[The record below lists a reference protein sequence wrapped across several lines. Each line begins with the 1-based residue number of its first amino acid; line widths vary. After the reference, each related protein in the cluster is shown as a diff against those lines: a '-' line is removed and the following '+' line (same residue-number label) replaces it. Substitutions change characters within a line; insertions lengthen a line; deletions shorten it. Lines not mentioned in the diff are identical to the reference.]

1 MSSCAV
7 CFDIVSG
14 KCVALSECGHVFHPS
29 CITKWFD
36 MKKKSNRQDGFA
48 IPTAPC
54 VVCRVDFDISAAL
67 PVYLDVPLSA
77 LKATTTTKRRVD
89 KKRSGD
95 TKQTK
100 KKKKKKKK
108 TNFEKKE
115 RGRRKTNILE
125 KQDDEDVVVLVSSSE
140 SDGDESDDAANDDGD
155 SEEHLESENKNAELR
170 RLLLEEKRKT
180 REAEDAVVLNRCN
193 NDAFA
198 QSKMQLETLQ
208 VEYMQVQEENRVA
221 KAREKIA
228 VDKAKNF
235 ESRVTK
241 AESDV
246 KMLRSEIAA
255 LKHQRAVEMDVFADK
270 NAVSSSR
277 FFEEEQIARLMDQ
290 KDKRMALESLA
301 RSLRM
306 KTKHIVTL
314 QDEYNKVVKSS
325 RVAEKSL
332 RDLEMKYA
340 KRKSREKQTREELQN
355 LTRVER
361 QKHSEV
367 ERSGIKNGIKEGDVV
382 VVVDDDDDDDDDD
395 LLILDDDN
403 NKRNKP
409 SSSVLR
415 DSNNKNDSISG
426 KVITRLGGNVKSH
439 HFNRKNN
446 AGGGSFIQNGDD
458 GRGGRATILTTST
471 GGKLERNNRNDRKPL
486 SRGEMMQKNL
496 SSFVRKGR

>member
-36 MKKKSNRQDGFA
+36 IKKKSNRQNGFA

-77 LKATTTTKRRVD
+77 LKAKRRDD

-95 TKQTK
+95 TKQK
-100 KKKKKKKK
+100 KKKKKKS
-108 TNFEKKE
+108 NFEKKE
-115 RGRRKTNILE
+115 RGRRKTNVLE
-125 KQDDEDVVVLVSSSE
+125 KQDDEDVVVLVSGSE
-140 SDGDESDDAANDDGD
+140 SDGDESDDAANDDG
-155 SEEHLESENKNAELR
+155 EEHLESENENAELR

-208 VEYMQVQEENRVA
+208 VEYMQVQEVNRVA
-221 KAREKIA
+221 KTREKIA
-228 VDKAKNF
+228 VDRAKNF

-314 QDEYNKVVKSS
+314 QDEYHKVVQNL

-340 KRKSREKQTREELQN
+340 KRKAREKQTREELQN
-355 LTRVER
+355 LTRVEK

-367 ERSGIKNGIKEGDVV
+367 ARSGISDIIGERKNGIKEGDDVD
-382 VVVDDDDDDDDDD
+382 VVDDDDDDVDDDDD

-403 NKRNKP
+403 NKRYKP
-409 SSSVLR
+409 SSNVLR

-426 KVITRLGGNVKSH
+426 KAITRLGGNVKSH
-439 HFNRKNN
+439 FNRKNN
-446 AGGGSFIQNGDD
+446 AGGSFIQNGDD

-471 GGKLERNNRNDRKPL
+471 GGKLERNNRNDRMPL

>member
-36 MKKKSNRQDGFA
+36 IKKKSNRQNGFA

-77 LKATTTTKRRVD
+77 LKAKRRDD

-95 TKQTK
+95 TKQK
-100 KKKKKKKK
+100 KKKKKKS
-108 TNFEKKE
+108 NFEKKE
-115 RGRRKTNILE
+115 RGRRKTNVLE

-140 SDGDESDDAANDDGD
+140 SDGDESDDAANDDG
-155 SEEHLESENKNAELR
+155 EEHLESENENAELR

-208 VEYMQVQEENRVA
+208 VEYMQVQEVNRVA
-221 KAREKIA
+221 KTREKIA
-228 VDKAKNF
+228 VDRAKNF

-246 KMLRSEIAA
+246 KMLRSKIAA

-314 QDEYNKVVKSS
+314 QDEYHKVVQNL

-340 KRKSREKQTREELQN
+340 KRKAREKQTREELQN
-355 LTRVER
+355 LTRVEK

-367 ERSGIKNGIKEGDVV
+367 ARSGISDIIGERKNGIKEGDDV
-382 VVVDDDDDDDDDD
+382 VVVDDDDDDVDDDDD

-403 NKRNKP
+403 NKIYKP
-409 SSSVLR
+409 SSNVLR

-426 KVITRLGGNVKSH
+426 KAITRLGGNVKSH
-439 HFNRKNN
+439 FNRKNN
-446 AGGGSFIQNGDD
+446 AGGSFIQNGDD

-471 GGKLERNNRNDRKPL
+471 GGKLERNNRNDRMPL

>member
-1 MSSCAV
+1 
-7 CFDIVSG
+7 
-14 KCVALSECGHVFHPS
+14 
-29 CITKWFD
+29 
-36 MKKKSNRQDGFA
+36 
-48 IPTAPC
+48 
-54 VVCRVDFDISAAL
+54 
-67 PVYLDVPLSA
+67 
-77 LKATTTTKRRVD
+77 
-89 KKRSGD
+89 
-95 TKQTK
+95 
-100 KKKKKKKK
+100 
-108 TNFEKKE
+108 
-115 RGRRKTNILE
+115 
-125 KQDDEDVVVLVSSSE
+125 
-140 SDGDESDDAANDDGD
+140 
-155 SEEHLESENKNAELR
+155 
-170 RLLLEEKRKT
+170 
-180 REAEDAVVLNRCN
+180 
-193 NDAFA
+193 
-198 QSKMQLETLQ
+198 MQLETLQ

-235 ESRVTK
+235 ESRVTR

-246 KMLRSEIAA
+246 KMLRSEISA

-314 QDEYNKVVKSS
+314 QDEYFKVNKSL

-340 KRKSREKQTREELQN
+340 KRKAREKQTREELQN
-355 LTRVER
+355 LTRVEK
-361 QKHSEV
+361 QKHGEV

-382 VVVDDDDDDDDDD
+382 VDDDDDDDDD
-395 LLILDDDN
+395 LLILDDDDN

-409 SSSVLR
+409 SINVLR
-415 DSNNKNDSISG
+415 DSNNRNDSISG
-426 KVITRLGGNVKSH
+426 KAITRLGGNVKSS
-439 HFNRKNN
+439 FNRKNN
-446 AGGGSFIQNGDD
+446 ASGGSFIQNGDD

-471 GGKLERNNRNDRKPL
+471 GGKLERNNRNDRMPL

>member
-36 MKKKSNRQDGFA
+36 IKKKSNRQNGFA

-77 LKATTTTKRRVD
+77 LKAKGRDD

-95 TKQTK
+95 TKQ
-100 KKKKKKKK
+100 KKKKKK

-115 RGRRKTNILE
+115 RGRRKTNVLE

-140 SDGDESDDAANDDGD
+140 SDGDESDDAANDDG
-155 SEEHLESENKNAELR
+155 EEHLESENENAELR

-180 REAEDAVVLNRCN
+180 REAEDAVVLHRCN

-235 ESRVTK
+235 ESRVTR

-246 KMLRSEIAA
+246 KMLRSEISA

-314 QDEYNKVVKSS
+314 QDEYNKVVQNL
-325 RVAEKSL
+325 RVADKSL

-340 KRKSREKQTREELQN
+340 KRKAREKQTREELQN
-355 LTRVER
+355 LTRVEK
-361 QKHSEV
+361 QKHIEV
-367 ERSGIKNGIKEGDVV
+367 ARSGISDIIGERKNEIKEGDVV
-382 VVVDDDDDDDDDD
+382 VVDDDDDDVDDDDD
-395 LLILDDDN
+395 LLILDDDDN

-409 SSSVLR
+409 SSNVLR
-415 DSNNKNDSISG
+415 DSNNRNDSISG
-426 KVITRLGGNVKSH
+426 KAITRLGGNVKSS
-439 HFNRKNN
+439 FNRKNN
-446 AGGGSFIQNGDD
+446 ASGGSFIQNGDD

-471 GGKLERNNRNDRKPL
+471 GGKLERNNRNDRMPL

>member
-36 MKKKSNRQDGFA
+36 IKKKSNRQNGFA

-77 LKATTTTKRRVD
+77 LKAKRRDD

-95 TKQTK
+95 TKQK
-100 KKKKKKKK
+100 KKKKKKS
-108 TNFEKKE
+108 NFEKKE
-115 RGRRKTNILE
+115 RGRRKTNVLE
-125 KQDDEDVVVLVSSSE
+125 KQDDEDVVVLVSGSE
-140 SDGDESDDAANDDGD
+140 SDGDESDDAANDDG
-155 SEEHLESENKNAELR
+155 EEHLESENENAELR

-208 VEYMQVQEENRVA
+208 VEYMQVQEVNRVA
-221 KAREKIA
+221 KTREKIA
-228 VDKAKNF
+228 VDRAKNF

-314 QDEYNKVVKSS
+314 QDEYHKVVQNL

-340 KRKSREKQTREELQN
+340 KRKAREKQTREELQN
-355 LTRVER
+355 LTRVEK

-367 ERSGIKNGIKEGDVV
+367 ARSGISDIIGERKNGIKEGDDV
-382 VVVDDDDDDDDDD
+382 VVVDDDDDDVDDDDD

-403 NKRNKP
+403 NKRYKP
-409 SSSVLR
+409 SSNVLR

-426 KVITRLGGNVKSH
+426 KAITRLGGNVKSH
-439 HFNRKNN
+439 FNRKNN
-446 AGGGSFIQNGDD
+446 AGGSFIQNGDD

-471 GGKLERNNRNDRKPL
+471 GGKLERNNRNDRMPL

>member
-36 MKKKSNRQDGFA
+36 IKKKINRQDGFA

-77 LKATTTTKRRVD
+77 LKAKRRDD

-95 TKQTK
+95 TKQ
-100 KKKKKKKK
+100 KKKKKKK

-115 RGRRKTNILE
+115 RGRRKTNVLE

-140 SDGDESDDAANDDGD
+140 SDGDESDAAADDDGD
-155 SEEHLESENKNAELR
+155 GEEHLESENENAELR

-208 VEYMQVQEENRVA
+208 VEYMQVQEVNRVV
-221 KAREKIA
+221 KTREKIA
-228 VDKAKNF
+228 VDRAKNF
-235 ESRVTK
+235 ESRVTN
-241 AESDV
+241 AESDL

-314 QDEYNKVVKSS
+314 QDEYNKVVKSL

-340 KRKSREKQTREELQN
+340 KRKAREKQTREELQN

-382 VVVDDDDDDDDDD
+382 VDDDDDDDDD
-395 LLILDDDN
+395 LLILDDDDN

-409 SSSVLR
+409 SINVLR

-426 KVITRLGGNVKSH
+426 KAITRLGGNVKS

-471 GGKLERNNRNDRKPL
+471 GGKLERNNRNDRMPL

-496 SSFVRKGR
+496 SSFVRKGQ

>member
-36 MKKKSNRQDGFA
+36 IKKKSNRQNGFA

-77 LKATTTTKRRVD
+77 LKAKRRDD

-95 TKQTK
+95 TKQK
-100 KKKKKKKK
+100 KKKKKKS
-108 TNFEKKE
+108 NFEKKE
-115 RGRRKTNILE
+115 RGRRKTNVLE
-125 KQDDEDVVVLVSSSE
+125 KQDDEDVVVLVSGSE
-140 SDGDESDDAANDDGD
+140 SDGDESDDAANDDG
-155 SEEHLESENKNAELR
+155 EEHLESENENAELR

-208 VEYMQVQEENRVA
+208 VEYMQVQEVNRVA
-221 KAREKIA
+221 KTREKIA
-228 VDKAKNF
+228 VDRAKNF

-277 FFEEEQIARLMDQ
+277 FFEEEQIARLVDQ

-314 QDEYNKVVKSS
+314 QDEYHKVVQNL

-340 KRKSREKQTREELQN
+340 KRKAREKQTREELQN
-355 LTRVER
+355 LTRVEK

-367 ERSGIKNGIKEGDVV
+367 ARSGISDIIGERKNGIKEGDDV
-382 VVVDDDDDDDDDD
+382 VVVDDDDDDVDDDDD

-403 NKRNKP
+403 NKIYKP
-409 SSSVLR
+409 SSNVLR

-426 KVITRLGGNVKSH
+426 KAITRLGGNVKSH
-439 HFNRKNN
+439 FNRKNN
-446 AGGGSFIQNGDD
+446 AGGSFIQNGDD

-471 GGKLERNNRNDRKPL
+471 GGKLERNNRNDRMPL

>member
-36 MKKKSNRQDGFA
+36 IKKKSNRQNGFA

-77 LKATTTTKRRVD
+77 LKAKRRDD

-95 TKQTK
+95 TKQK
-100 KKKKKKKK
+100 KKKKKKS
-108 TNFEKKE
+108 NFEKKE
-115 RGRRKTNILE
+115 RGRRKTNVLE

-140 SDGDESDDAANDDGD
+140 SDGDESDDAANDDG
-155 SEEHLESENKNAELR
+155 EEHLESENENAELR

-208 VEYMQVQEENRVA
+208 VEYMQVQEVNRVA
-221 KAREKIA
+221 KTREKIA
-228 VDKAKNF
+228 VDRAKNF

-314 QDEYNKVVKSS
+314 QDEYHKVVQNL

-340 KRKSREKQTREELQN
+340 KRKAREKQTREELQN
-355 LTRVER
+355 LTRVEK

-367 ERSGIKNGIKEGDVV
+367 ARSGISDIIGERKNGIKEGDDV
-382 VVVDDDDDDDDDD
+382 VVVDDDDDDVDDDDD
-395 LLILDDDN
+395 LLILDDDDN

-409 SSSVLR
+409 SSNVLR
-415 DSNNKNDSISG
+415 DSNNKNDGISG
-426 KVITRLGGNVKSH
+426 KAITRLGGNVKSH
-439 HFNRKNN
+439 FNRKNN
-446 AGGGSFIQNGDD
+446 AGGSFIQNGDD

-471 GGKLERNNRNDRKPL
+471 GGKLERNNRNDRMPL

>member
-36 MKKKSNRQDGFA
+36 IKKKSNRQNGFA

-77 LKATTTTKRRVD
+77 LKAKRRDD

-95 TKQTK
+95 TKQ
-100 KKKKKKKK
+100 KKKKKKK

-115 RGRRKTNILE
+115 RGRRKTNVLE
-125 KQDDEDVVVLVSSSE
+125 KQDDEDVVVLVSGSE
-140 SDGDESDDAANDDGD
+140 SDGDESDDAANDDG
-155 SEEHLESENKNAELR
+155 EEHLESENENAELR

-208 VEYMQVQEENRVA
+208 VEYMQVQEVNRVA
-221 KAREKIA
+221 KTREKIA
-228 VDKAKNF
+228 VDRAKNF

-246 KMLRSEIAA
+246 KMLRSKIAA

-314 QDEYNKVVKSS
+314 QDEYHKVVQNL

-340 KRKSREKQTREELQN
+340 KRKAREKQTREELQN
-355 LTRVER
+355 LTRVEK

-367 ERSGIKNGIKEGDVV
+367 ARSGISDIIGERKNGIKEGDDV
-382 VVVDDDDDDDDDD
+382 VVVDDDDDDVDDDDD

-403 NKRNKP
+403 NKIYKP
-409 SSSVLR
+409 SSNVLR

-426 KVITRLGGNVKSH
+426 KAITRLGGNVKSH
-439 HFNRKNN
+439 FNRKNN
-446 AGGGSFIQNGDD
+446 AGGSFIQNGDD

-471 GGKLERNNRNDRKPL
+471 GGKLERNNRNDRMPL

>member
-36 MKKKSNRQDGFA
+36 IKKKINRQDGFA

-77 LKATTTTKRRVD
+77 LKAKRRDD

-95 TKQTK
+95 TKQ
-100 KKKKKKKK
+100 KKKKKKK

-115 RGRRKTNILE
+115 RGRRKTNVLE

-140 SDGDESDDAANDDGD
+140 SDGDESDAAADDDGD
-155 SEEHLESENKNAELR
+155 GEEHLESENENAELR

-208 VEYMQVQEENRVA
+208 VEYMQVQEVNRVV
-221 KAREKIA
+221 KTREKIA
-228 VDKAKNF
+228 VDRAKNF

-241 AESDV
+241 AESDL

-314 QDEYNKVVKSS
+314 QDEYNKVVKSL

-340 KRKSREKQTREELQN
+340 KRKAREKQTREELQN

-382 VVVDDDDDDDDDD
+382 VDDDDDDDDD
-395 LLILDDDN
+395 LLILDDDDN

-409 SSSVLR
+409 SINVLR

-426 KVITRLGGNVKSH
+426 KAITRLGGNVKS

-471 GGKLERNNRNDRKPL
+471 GGKLERNNRNDRMPL

-496 SSFVRKGR
+496 SSFVRKGQ

>member
-1 MSSCAV
+1 M
-7 CFDIVSG
+7 
-14 KCVALSECGHVFHPS
+14 
-29 CITKWFD
+29 
-36 MKKKSNRQDGFA
+36 
-48 IPTAPC
+48 
-54 VVCRVDFDISAAL
+54 CRVDFDISAAL

-77 LKATTTTKRRVD
+77 LKAKRRDD

-95 TKQTK
+95 TKQKKK

-115 RGRRKTNILE
+115 KERRKTNVLE

-140 SDGDESDDAANDDGD
+140 SDGDESDDAANDDG
-155 SEEHLESENKNAELR
+155 EEHLESENENAELR

-235 ESRVTK
+235 ESRVTR

-246 KMLRSEIAA
+246 KMLRSENSA

-314 QDEYNKVVKSS
+314 QDEYNKVLKL
-325 RVAEKSL
+325 SL
-332 RDLEMKYA
+332 I
-340 KRKSREKQTREELQN
+340 
-355 LTRVER
+355 
-361 QKHSEV
+361 H
-367 ERSGIKNGIKEGDVV
+367 I
-382 VVVDDDDDDDDDD
+382 
-395 LLILDDDN
+395 
-403 NKRNKP
+403 
-409 SSSVLR
+409 
-415 DSNNKNDSISG
+415 
-426 KVITRLGGNVKSH
+426 
-439 HFNRKNN
+439 
-446 AGGGSFIQNGDD
+446 
-458 GRGGRATILTTST
+458 
-471 GGKLERNNRNDRKPL
+471 
-486 SRGEMMQKNL
+486 
-496 SSFVRKGR
+496 

>member
-1 MSSCAV
+1 M
-7 CFDIVSG
+7 
-14 KCVALSECGHVFHPS
+14 KR
-29 CITKWFD
+29 
-36 MKKKSNRQDGFA
+36 KKKREE
-48 IPTAPC
+48 
-54 VVCRVDFDISAAL
+54 
-67 PVYLDVPLSA
+67 
-77 LKATTTTKRRVD
+77 
-89 KKRSGD
+89 
-95 TKQTK
+95 KQSV
-100 KKKKKKKK
+100 
-108 TNFEKKE
+108 
-115 RGRRKTNILE
+115 LE

-140 SDGDESDDAANDDGD
+140 SDGDESDDAANDDG
-155 SEEHLESENKNAELR
+155 EEHLESENENAELR
-170 RLLLEEKRKT
+170 RLLLEEKAENH
-180 REAEDAVVLNRCN
+180 EAEDAVVLNRCN

-228 VDKAKNF
+228 LDKAKNF
-235 ESRVTK
+235 ESRVTR

-246 KMLRSEIAA
+246 KMLRIEISA

-314 QDEYNKVVKSS
+314 QDEYFKVNKSL

-340 KRKSREKQTREELQN
+340 KRKAREKQTREELQN
-355 LTRVER
+355 LTRVEK

-382 VVVDDDDDDDDDD
+382 VVDDDDDDDDD
-395 LLILDDDN
+395 LLILDDDDN
-403 NKRNKP
+403 NKIKEINRRVT
-409 SSSVLR
+409 SYA
-415 DSNNKNDSISG
+415 
-426 KVITRLGGNVKSH
+426 TR
-439 HFNRKNN
+439 
-446 AGGGSFIQNGDD
+446 
-458 GRGGRATILTTST
+458 TIGTI
-471 GGKLERNNRNDRKPL
+471 
-486 SRGEMMQKNL
+486 
-496 SSFVRKGR
+496 V

>member
-29 CITKWFD
+29 CITKWFEI
-36 MKKKSNRQDGFA
+36 KKKINRQNGFA

-77 LKATTTTKRRVD
+77 LKAKRRDD

-95 TKQTK
+95 TKQ
-100 KKKKKKKK
+100 KKKKKKK

-115 RGRRKTNILE
+115 RGRRKTNVLE

-140 SDGDESDDAANDDGD
+140 SDGDESDAAADDDGD
-155 SEEHLESENKNAELR
+155 GEEHLESENENAELR

-235 ESRVTK
+235 ESRVTR

-246 KMLRSEIAA
+246 KMLRSEISA

-314 QDEYNKVVKSS
+314 QDEYFKVNKSL

-340 KRKSREKQTREELQN
+340 KRKAREKQTREELQN

-382 VVVDDDDDDDDDD
+382 VDDDDDDDDD
-395 LLILDDDN
+395 LLILDDDDN

-409 SSSVLR
+409 SSNVLR
-415 DSNNKNDSISG
+415 DSNNRNDSISG
-426 KVITRLGGNVKSH
+426 KAITRLGGNVKSS
-439 HFNRKNN
+439 FNRKNN
-446 AGGGSFIQNGDD
+446 ASGGSFIQNGDD

-471 GGKLERNNRNDRKPL
+471 GGKLERNNRNDRMPL

-496 SSFVRKGR
+496 SSFVRKGQ

>member
-36 MKKKSNRQDGFA
+36 IKKKSNRQNGFA

-77 LKATTTTKRRVD
+77 LKAKGRDD

-95 TKQTK
+95 TKQ
-100 KKKKKKKK
+100 KKKKKK

-115 RGRRKTNILE
+115 RGRRKTNVLE

-140 SDGDESDDAANDDGD
+140 SDGDESDDAANDDGFY
-155 SEEHLESENKNAELR
+155 SKKSGKPA
-170 RLLLEEKRKT
+170 KQK
-180 REAEDAVVLNRCN
+180 AVVLNRCN

-208 VEYMQVQEENRVA
+208 VKYMQVQEVNRVA
-221 KAREKIA
+221 KTREKIA
-228 VDKAKNF
+228 VDRAKNF

-270 NAVSSSR
+270 NAVSSIR

-314 QDEYNKVVKSS
+314 QDEYNKVVQNL

-340 KRKSREKQTREELQN
+340 KRKAREKQTREELQN
-355 LTRVER
+355 LTRVEK
-361 QKHSEV
+361 QKHIEV
-367 ERSGIKNGIKEGDVV
+367 ARSGISDIIGERKNEIKEGDVV
-382 VVVDDDDDDDDDD
+382 VVDDDDDDVDDDDD
-395 LLILDDDN
+395 LLILDDDDN
-403 NKRNKP
+403 NKRNKL
-409 SSSVLR
+409 SSNVLR
-415 DSNNKNDSISG
+415 DSNNKNDGISG
-426 KVITRLGGNVKSH
+426 KAITRLGGNVKSH
-439 HFNRKNN
+439 FNRKNN
-446 AGGGSFIQNGDD
+446 AVGGSFIQNGDD
-458 GRGGRATILTTST
+458 GRGGRSTILTTST
-471 GGKLERNNRNDRKPL
+471 GGKLERNNRNDRMPL

>member
-36 MKKKSNRQDGFA
+36 IKKKSNRQNGFA

-77 LKATTTTKRRVD
+77 LKAKRRDD

-95 TKQTK
+95 TKQK
-100 KKKKKKKK
+100 KKKKKKS
-108 TNFEKKE
+108 NFEKKE
-115 RGRRKTNILE
+115 RGRRKTNVLE

-140 SDGDESDDAANDDGD
+140 SDGDESDDAANDDG
-155 SEEHLESENKNAELR
+155 EEHLESENENAELR

-235 ESRVTK
+235 ESRVTR

-246 KMLRSEIAA
+246 KMLRSEISA

-314 QDEYNKVVKSS
+314 QDEYFKVNKSL

-340 KRKSREKQTREELQN
+340 KRKAREKQTREELQN
-355 LTRVER
+355 LTRVEK

-367 ERSGIKNGIKEGDVV
+367 ARSGISDIIGERKNGIKEGDDV
-382 VVVDDDDDDDDDD
+382 VVVDDDDDDVDDDDD

-403 NKRNKP
+403 NKIYKP
-409 SSSVLR
+409 SSNVLR

-426 KVITRLGGNVKSH
+426 KAITRLGGNVKSH
-439 HFNRKNN
+439 FNRKNN
-446 AGGGSFIQNGDD
+446 AGGSFIQNGDD

-471 GGKLERNNRNDRKPL
+471 GGKLERNNRNDRMPL

>member
-36 MKKKSNRQDGFA
+36 IKKKSNRQNGFA

-77 LKATTTTKRRVD
+77 LKAKRRDD

-95 TKQTK
+95 TKQK
-100 KKKKKKKK
+100 KKKKKKS
-108 TNFEKKE
+108 NFEKKE
-115 RGRRKTNILE
+115 RGRRKTNVLE
-125 KQDDEDVVVLVSSSE
+125 KQDDEDVVVLVSGSE
-140 SDGDESDDAANDDGD
+140 SDGDESDDAANDDG
-155 SEEHLESENKNAELR
+155 EEHLESENENAELR

-208 VEYMQVQEENRVA
+208 VEYMQVQEVNRVA
-221 KAREKIA
+221 KTREKIA
-228 VDKAKNF
+228 VDRAKNF

-314 QDEYNKVVKSS
+314 QDEHHKVVQNL

-340 KRKSREKQTREELQN
+340 KRKAREKQTREELQN
-355 LTRVER
+355 LTRVEK

-367 ERSGIKNGIKEGDVV
+367 ARSGISDIIGERKNGIKEGDDV
-382 VVVDDDDDDDDDD
+382 VVVDDDDDDVDDDDD

-403 NKRNKP
+403 NKRYKP
-409 SSSVLR
+409 SSNVLR

-426 KVITRLGGNVKSH
+426 KAITRLGGNVKSH
-439 HFNRKNN
+439 FNRKNN
-446 AGGGSFIQNGDD
+446 AGGSFIQNGDD

-471 GGKLERNNRNDRKPL
+471 GGKLERNNRNDRMPL

>member
-36 MKKKSNRQDGFA
+36 IKKKSNRQNGFA

-77 LKATTTTKRRVD
+77 LKAKRRDD

-95 TKQTK
+95 TKQK
-100 KKKKKKKK
+100 KKKKKKS
-108 TNFEKKE
+108 NFEKKE
-115 RGRRKTNILE
+115 RGRRKTNVLE
-125 KQDDEDVVVLVSSSE
+125 KQDDEDVVVLVSGSE
-140 SDGDESDDAANDDGD
+140 SDGDESDDAANDDG
-155 SEEHLESENKNAELR
+155 EEHLESENENAELR

-235 ESRVTK
+235 ESRVTR

-246 KMLRSEIAA
+246 KMLRSEISA

-314 QDEYNKVVKSS
+314 QDEYFKVNKSL

-340 KRKSREKQTREELQN
+340 KRKAREKQTREELQN
-355 LTRVER
+355 LTRVEK

-367 ERSGIKNGIKEGDVV
+367 ARSGISDIIGERKNGIKEGDDV
-382 VVVDDDDDDDDDD
+382 VVVDDDDDDVDDDDD

-403 NKRNKP
+403 NKRYKP
-409 SSSVLR
+409 SSNVLR

-426 KVITRLGGNVKSH
+426 KAITRLGGNVKSH
-439 HFNRKNN
+439 FNRKNN
-446 AGGGSFIQNGDD
+446 AGGSFIQNGDD

-471 GGKLERNNRNDRKPL
+471 GGKLERNNRNDRMPL

>member
-29 CITKWFD
+29 CITKWFEI
-36 MKKKSNRQDGFA
+36 KKKINRQNGFA

-77 LKATTTTKRRVD
+77 LKAKGRDD

-95 TKQTK
+95 TKQ
-100 KKKKKKKK
+100 KKKKKK

-115 RGRRKTNILE
+115 RGRRKTNVLE
-125 KQDDEDVVVLVSSSE
+125 KQDDEVVVLVSSSE
-140 SDGDESDDAANDDGD
+140 SDGDESDDAANDDG
-155 SEEHLESENKNAELR
+155 EEHLESENENAELR

-208 VEYMQVQEENRVA
+208 VEYMQVQDVNRVA
-221 KAREKIA
+221 KTREKIA
-228 VDKAKNF
+228 VDRAKNF

-314 QDEYNKVVKSS
+314 QDEYNKVVQNL

-340 KRKSREKQTREELQN
+340 KRKAREKQTREELQN
-355 LTRVER
+355 LTRVEK
-361 QKHSEV
+361 QKHIEV
-367 ERSGIKNGIKEGDVV
+367 ARSGISDIIGERKNEIKEGDVV
-382 VVVDDDDDDDDDD
+382 VVDDDDDDVDDDDD
-395 LLILDDDN
+395 LLILDDDDN

-409 SSSVLR
+409 SSNVLR
-415 DSNNKNDSISG
+415 DSNNKNDGISG
-426 KVITRLGGNVKSH
+426 KAITRLGGNVKSH
-439 HFNRKNN
+439 FNRKNN
-446 AGGGSFIQNGDD
+446 AVGGSFIQNGDD
-458 GRGGRATILTTST
+458 GRGGRSTILTTST
-471 GGKLERNNRNDRKPL
+471 GGKLERNNRNDRMPL

>member
-36 MKKKSNRQDGFA
+36 IKKKINRQNGFA

-77 LKATTTTKRRVD
+77 LKAKRRDD

-95 TKQTK
+95 TKQ
-100 KKKKKKKK
+100 KKKKKKK

-115 RGRRKTNILE
+115 RGRRKTKVLE
-125 KQDDEDVVVLVSSSE
+125 KQDDEDIVVLVSSSE
-140 SDGDESDDAANDDGD
+140 SDGDESDAAADDDGD
-155 SEEHLESENKNAELR
+155 GEEHLESENENAELR

-198 QSKMQLETLQ
+198 QSKIQLETLQ

-228 VDKAKNF
+228 LDKAKNF
-235 ESRVTK
+235 ESRVTR
-241 AESDV
+241 AESEV

-314 QDEYNKVVKSS
+314 QDEYNKVLKSL

-340 KRKSREKQTREELQN
+340 KRKAREKQTREELQN
-355 LTRVER
+355 LTRVEK

-382 VVVDDDDDDDDDD
+382 VDDDDDDDDD
-395 LLILDDDN
+395 LLILDDDDNNN

-409 SSSVLR
+409 SSNVLR
-415 DSNNKNDSISG
+415 DSNNRNDSISG
-426 KVITRLGGNVKSH
+426 KAMTRLGGNVKSS
-439 HFNRKNN
+439 FNRKNN

-471 GGKLERNNRNDRKPL
+471 GGKLERNNRNDRIPL

>member
-36 MKKKSNRQDGFA
+36 IKKKINRQDGFA

-77 LKATTTTKRRVD
+77 LKAKRRDD

-95 TKQTK
+95 TKQ
-100 KKKKKKKK
+100 KKKKKKK

-115 RGRRKTNILE
+115 RGRRKTNVLE
-125 KQDDEDVVVLVSSSE
+125 KQDDEDVVLLVSSSE
-140 SDGDESDDAANDDGD
+140 SDGDESGAAADDDGD
-155 SEEHLESENKNAELR
+155 GEEHLESENENAELR

-208 VEYMQVQEENRVA
+208 VEYMQVQEVNRVV
-221 KAREKIA
+221 KMREKIA
-228 VDKAKNF
+228 VDRAKNF

-241 AESDV
+241 AESDL

-255 LKHQRAVEMDVFADK
+255 LKHQRVVEMDVFADK
-270 NAVSSSR
+270 NAVSSSC

-314 QDEYNKVVKSS
+314 QDEYNKVVKSL

-340 KRKSREKQTREELQN
+340 KRKAREKQTREELQN
-355 LTRVER
+355 LTRVEK

-382 VVVDDDDDDDDDD
+382 VVDDDDDDDDD

-403 NKRNKP
+403 NNKRNKP
-409 SSSVLR
+409 SSNVLR

-426 KVITRLGGNVKSH
+426 KAITRLGGNVKS

-471 GGKLERNNRNDRKPL
+471 GGKLERNNRNDRMPL

-496 SSFVRKGR
+496 SSFVRKGQ

>member
-36 MKKKSNRQDGFA
+36 IKKKSNRQNGFA

-77 LKATTTTKRRVD
+77 LKAKGRDD

-95 TKQTK
+95 TKQ
-100 KKKKKKKK
+100 KKKKKK

-115 RGRRKTNILE
+115 RGRRKTNVLE
-125 KQDDEDVVVLVSSSE
+125 KQDDEVVVLVSSSE
-140 SDGDESDDAANDDGD
+140 SDGDESDDAANDDG
-155 SEEHLESENKNAELR
+155 EEHLESENENAELR

-180 REAEDAVVLNRCN
+180 REAEDAVVLHRCN

-208 VEYMQVQEENRVA
+208 VEYMQVQEGNRVA

-235 ESRVTK
+235 ESRVTR

-246 KMLRSEIAA
+246 KMLRSEISA

-314 QDEYNKVVKSS
+314 QDEYNKVVQNL

-340 KRKSREKQTREELQN
+340 KRKAREKQTREELQN
-355 LTRVER
+355 LTRVEK
-361 QKHSEV
+361 QKHIEV
-367 ERSGIKNGIKEGDVV
+367 ARSGISDIIGERKNEIKEGDVV
-382 VVVDDDDDDDDDD
+382 VVDDDDDDVDDDDD
-395 LLILDDDN
+395 LLILDDDDN

-409 SSSVLR
+409 SSNVLR
-415 DSNNKNDSISG
+415 DSNNKNDGISG
-426 KVITRLGGNVKSH
+426 KAITRLGGNVKSH
-439 HFNRKNN
+439 FNRKNN
-446 AGGGSFIQNGDD
+446 AVGGSFIQNGDD
-458 GRGGRATILTTST
+458 GRGGRSTILTTST
-471 GGKLERNNRNDRKPL
+471 GGKLERNNRNDRMPL

>member
-29 CITKWFD
+29 CITKWFEI
-36 MKKKSNRQDGFA
+36 KKKINRQNGFA

-77 LKATTTTKRRVD
+77 LKAKRRDD

-95 TKQTK
+95 TKQK

-115 RGRRKTNILE
+115 KERRKTNVLE

-140 SDGDESDDAANDDGD
+140 SDGDESDDAANDDG
-155 SEEHLESENKNAELR
+155 EEHLESENENAELR

-235 ESRVTK
+235 ESRVTR

-246 KMLRSEIAA
+246 KMLRSEISA

-314 QDEYNKVVKSS
+314 QDEYFKVNKSL

-340 KRKSREKQTREELQN
+340 KRKAREKQTREELQN
-355 LTRVER
+355 LTRVEK

-367 ERSGIKNGIKEGDVV
+367 ERSGIENGIKEGDVV
-382 VVVDDDDDDDDDD
+382 VDDDDDDDDDDD
-395 LLILDDDN
+395 LLILDDDDN

-409 SSSVLR
+409 SSNVLR
-415 DSNNKNDSISG
+415 DSNNRNDSISG
-426 KVITRLGGNVKSH
+426 KAITRLGGNVKSS
-439 HFNRKNN
+439 FNRKNN
-446 AGGGSFIQNGDD
+446 ASGGSFIQNGDD

-471 GGKLERNNRNDRKPL
+471 GGKLERNHRNDRMPL

>member
-36 MKKKSNRQDGFA
+36 IKKKSNRQNGFA

-77 LKATTTTKRRVD
+77 LKAKRRDD

-95 TKQTK
+95 TKQK
-100 KKKKKKKK
+100 KKKKKKS
-108 TNFEKKE
+108 NFEKKE
-115 RGRRKTNILE
+115 RGRRKTNVLE
-125 KQDDEDVVVLVSSSE
+125 KQDDEDVVVLVSGSE
-140 SDGDESDDAANDDGD
+140 SDGDESDDAANDDG
-155 SEEHLESENKNAELR
+155 EEHLESENENAELR

-208 VEYMQVQEENRVA
+208 VKYMQVQEVNRVA
-221 KAREKIA
+221 KTREKIA
-228 VDKAKNF
+228 VDRAKNF

-314 QDEYNKVVKSS
+314 QDEYHKVVQNL

-340 KRKSREKQTREELQN
+340 KRKAREKQTREELQN
-355 LTRVER
+355 LTRVEK

-367 ERSGIKNGIKEGDVV
+367 ARSGISDIIGERKNEIKEGDVV
-382 VVVDDDDDDDDDD
+382 VVDDDDDDVDDDDD
-395 LLILDDDN
+395 LLILDDDDN

-409 SSSVLR
+409 SSNVLR

-426 KVITRLGGNVKSH
+426 KAITRLGGNVKSH
-439 HFNRKNN
+439 FNRKNN
-446 AGGGSFIQNGDD
+446 AGGSFIQNGDD
-458 GRGGRATILTTST
+458 GRGGRSTILTTST
-471 GGKLERNNRNDRKPL
+471 GGKLERNNRNDRMPL

>member
-1 MSSCAV
+1 M
-7 CFDIVSG
+7 
-14 KCVALSECGHVFHPS
+14 
-29 CITKWFD
+29 
-36 MKKKSNRQDGFA
+36 
-48 IPTAPC
+48 
-54 VVCRVDFDISAAL
+54 CRVDFDISAAL

-77 LKATTTTKRRVD
+77 LKAKRRDD

-95 TKQTK
+95 TKQ
-100 KKKKKKKK
+100 KKKKKKK

-115 RGRRKTNILE
+115 RGRRKTNVLE

-140 SDGDESDDAANDDGD
+140 SDGDESDAAADDDGD
-155 SEEHLESENKNAELR
+155 GEEHLESENENAELR

-208 VEYMQVQEENRVA
+208 VEYMQVQEVNRVV
-221 KAREKIA
+221 KTREKIA
-228 VDKAKNF
+228 VDRAKNF

-241 AESDV
+241 AESDL

-314 QDEYNKVVKSS
+314 QDEYNKVVKSL

-340 KRKSREKQTREELQN
+340 KRKAREKQTREELQN

-382 VVVDDDDDDDDDD
+382 VDDDDDDDDD
-395 LLILDDDN
+395 LLILDDDDN

-409 SSSVLR
+409 SINVLR

-426 KVITRLGGNVKSH
+426 KAITRLGGNVKS

-471 GGKLERNNRNDRKPL
+471 GGKLERNNRNDRMPL

-496 SSFVRKGR
+496 SSFVRKGQ

>member
-29 CITKWFD
+29 CITKWFEI
-36 MKKKSNRQDGFA
+36 KKKINRQNGFA

-77 LKATTTTKRRVD
+77 LKAKRRDD

-95 TKQTK
+95 TKQK
-100 KKKKKKKK
+100 KKKKKKS
-108 TNFEKKE
+108 NFEKKE
-115 RGRRKTNILE
+115 RGRRKTNVLE
-125 KQDDEDVVVLVSSSE
+125 KQDDEDVVVLVSGSE
-140 SDGDESDDAANDDGD
+140 SDGDESDDAANDDG
-155 SEEHLESENKNAELR
+155 EEHLESENENAELR

-208 VEYMQVQEENRVA
+208 VEYMQVQEVNRVA
-221 KAREKIA
+221 KTREKIA
-228 VDKAKNF
+228 VDRAKNF

-246 KMLRSEIAA
+246 KMLRSKIAA

-314 QDEYNKVVKSS
+314 QDEYHKVVQNL

-340 KRKSREKQTREELQN
+340 KRKAREKQTREELQN
-355 LTRVER
+355 LTRVEK

-367 ERSGIKNGIKEGDVV
+367 ARSGISDIIGERKNGIKEGDDV
-382 VVVDDDDDDDDDD
+382 VVVDDDDDDVDDDDD

-403 NKRNKP
+403 NKRYKP
-409 SSSVLR
+409 SSNVLR

-426 KVITRLGGNVKSH
+426 KAITRLGGNVKSH
-439 HFNRKNN
+439 FNRKNN
-446 AGGGSFIQNGDD
+446 AGGSFIQNGDD

-471 GGKLERNNRNDRKPL
+471 GGKLERNNRNDRMPL

>member
-29 CITKWFD
+29 CITKWFEI
-36 MKKKSNRQDGFA
+36 KKKINRQNGFA

-77 LKATTTTKRRVD
+77 LKAKRRDD

-95 TKQTK
+95 TKQ

-115 RGRRKTNILE
+115 KERRKTNVLE

-140 SDGDESDDAANDDGD
+140 SDGDESDDAANDDG
-155 SEEHLESENKNAELR
+155 EEHLESENENAELR

-208 VEYMQVQEENRVA
+208 VEYMQWTKLKILNR
-221 KAREKIA
+221 
-228 VDKAKNF
+228 
-235 ESRVTK
+235 ESRELNQTSK
-241 AESDV
+241 CF
-246 KMLRSEIAA
+246 RSEISA

-314 QDEYNKVVKSS
+314 QDEYFKVNKSL

-340 KRKSREKQTREELQN
+340 KRKAREKQTREELQN
-355 LTRVER
+355 LTRVEK
-361 QKHSEV
+361 QKHGEV

-382 VVVDDDDDDDDDD
+382 VVDDDDDDDDD
-395 LLILDDDN
+395 LLILDDDDN

-409 SSSVLR
+409 SSNVLR
-415 DSNNKNDSISG
+415 DSNNRNDSISG
-426 KVITRLGGNVKSH
+426 KAITRLGGNVKSS
-439 HFNRKNN
+439 FNRKNN
-446 AGGGSFIQNGDD
+446 ASGGSFIQNGDD

-471 GGKLERNNRNDRKPL
+471 GGKLERNNRNDRVPL